1 MKEVYTMIKVQPVS
15 DTEFEVTI
23 QENGTSTRHVVSV
36 DDAYHQQLTGGKM
49 SRQELVKKSF
59 EFLLTK
65 EPKESI
71 LPQFHLKVISR
82 YFPDYEKKVSL

>member
-1 MKEVYTMIKVQPVS
+1 MIKTQSIS
-15 DTEFEVTI
+15 DIEFEVTI
-23 QENGTSTRHVVSV
+23 EENGTSTRHVVTV
-36 DDAYHQQLTGGKM
+36 DDAYHQQLTGGNMPK
-49 SRQELVKKSF
+49 QELVKKSF

-71 LPQFHLKVISR
+71 LPKFHLKEISR